1 MCLPPRPIELDG
13 PEGPVQNVLRLE
25 RNVQQEGCT
34 SQAWLSVPS
43 PLICQ
48 LGRVTE
54 VAMNVRSCVLSEE
67 HLAKN
72 TSGVFLII
80 PVARLWPIS
89 LWRAVSLRSWIV
101 PWWREQGTGADG
113 PSAASVP
120 LLLSPYTVICLHAV
134 SFFFLPEDR

>member
-1 MCLPPRPIELDG
+1 MCLPPRPTELDG
-13 PEGPVQNVLRLE
+13 PEGPVQNALRLE
-25 RNVQQEGCT
+25 RNVQQEGCI

-48 LGRVTE
+48 LGRVIE

-72 TSGVFLII
+72 TSGVFHII

-101 PWWREQGTGADG
+101 LWWREQGTGADG

-134 SFFFLPEDR
+134 SFFFSA